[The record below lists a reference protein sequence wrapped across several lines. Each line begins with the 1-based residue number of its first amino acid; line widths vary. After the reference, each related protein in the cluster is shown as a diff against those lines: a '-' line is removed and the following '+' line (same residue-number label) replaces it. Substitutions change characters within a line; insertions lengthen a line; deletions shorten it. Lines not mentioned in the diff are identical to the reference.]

1 MCTGRRAKKGG
12 SGGGGEGGAQKYAG
26 KRKGK
31 TRRRSTQQ
39 IKMMTNEKQDKSP
52 IEKSMK
58 KNETQNTSP
67 FDTIARVC
75 MCWVGH
81 TAQHTH
87 IHIHVHIHIHRHR
100 HTQTHTQT
108 HTPQAAVT
116 SAYTQKIELSDL
128 HTSTYGDTHTR
139 THAGLLRIRPVGSQ
153 DRRKRKWATDVTTDK
168 RARRC
173 GRCQGGGD
181 KETPCAGG
189 SLKTRSP
196 PVKSQGSDK

>member
-12 SGGGGEGGAQKYAG
+12 SGGGEGGAQKYAG

-100 HTQTHTQT
+100 HTQTHTDT
-108 HTPQAAVT
+108 HSDTYSTGGGHECVYAENRAVR
-116 SAYTQKIELSDL
+116 SPHEYIRRYA
-128 HTSTYGDTHTR
+128 HTHTR
-139 THAGLLRIRPVGSQ
+139 RVAEDQ
-153 DRRKRKWATDVTTDK
+153 
-168 RARRC
+168 ARGKPR
-173 GRCQGGGD
+173 
-181 KETPCAGG
+181 
-189 SLKTRSP
+189 
-196 PVKSQGSDK
+196 